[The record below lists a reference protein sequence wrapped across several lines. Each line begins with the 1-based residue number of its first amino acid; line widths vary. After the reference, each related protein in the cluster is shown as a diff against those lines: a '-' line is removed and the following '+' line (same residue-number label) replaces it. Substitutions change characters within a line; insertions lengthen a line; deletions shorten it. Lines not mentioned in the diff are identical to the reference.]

1 MIVHD
6 SLYNYIYVD
15 LRRLGLPQGA
25 CFFVT
30 FLVSALVH
38 EYIISLSLKFFYPVL
53 LFMFLGPTIHAAQR
67 ARSCRAG
74 GQADRMDG

>member
-53 LFMFLGPTIHAAQR
+53 LFMFLGPTIHAQH
-67 ARSCRAG
+67 SEHGLVVQAG
-74 GQADRMDG
+74 KKDG